1 MTKKKRAHP
10 PEPPPIEHMEET
22 PVGEPEWV
30 EFTAVV
36 DVNGVRVTVSAPSH
50 LEEVVRL
57 EMSEPGPV
65 RLKLRQARA
74 VRDAI
79 DAALRV
85 VAGDRPRAIHV
96 DVDCPHPHRDP
107 DEF

>member
-50 LEEVVRL
+50 LEEGVRL
-57 EMSEPGPV
+57 EVSEPGAV
-65 RLKLRQARA
+65 SLKPRHARA
-74 VRDAI
+74 IREAI
-79 DAALRV
+79 DAALGF
-85 VAGDRPRAIHV
+85 VARDRSPTIHV
-96 DVDCPHPHRDP
+96 QCNHPNGHP
-107 DEF
+107 DDF